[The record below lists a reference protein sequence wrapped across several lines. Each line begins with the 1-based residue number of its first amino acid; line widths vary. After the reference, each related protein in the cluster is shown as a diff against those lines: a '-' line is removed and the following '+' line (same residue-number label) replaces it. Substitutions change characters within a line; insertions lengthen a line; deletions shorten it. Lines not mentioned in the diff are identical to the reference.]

1 MTMPAEEVFKGV
13 IYPESDGVPM
23 GESDVHIELLAELL
37 TGLRTHLADVPDLY
51 VACDLIVYYEEGVP
65 ATNVVPD
72 LFAVRGV
79 GKHPRKSWLTWV
91 EGRAPEF
98 VLEVMSDS
106 SHVVDQG
113 NKKVL
118 YAELGVREYFIF
130 DPQKRYLKPCLQGFR
145 LVDGEWERLAG
156 TRLRSEVL
164 GVDFL
169 LEGDSL
175 RQVDSRTGKRLPRLP
190 EEAQARQEAEARAKQ
205 EATARHEAEA
215 RVQQEAHA
223 RQEAEARAKQ
233 ADARAQQE
241 AHARQEADARAKQ
254 EARARQEAEARVQQE
269 ATARHEADSRTRQE
283 QSAREAAEAEVRRER
298 QARLALEAE
307 LSRLRAPGSAPSGE
321 PTSPDQH
328 RLVQ

>member
-79 GKHPRKSWLTWV
+79 GKHPRRSWLTWV

-118 YAELGVREYFIF
+118 YAELGVREYFLF

-175 RQVDSRTGKRLPRLP
+175 RQVDARTGKRLPRLP
-190 EEAQARQEAEARAKQ
+190 EEARARQEAEARAE
-205 EATARHEAEA
+205 EAEARAEEAEA
-215 RVQQEAHA
+215 RVQQEA
-223 RQEAEARAKQ
+223 R
-233 ADARAQQE
+233 
-241 AHARQEADARAKQ
+241 
-254 EARARQEAEARVQQE
+254 
-269 ATARHEADSRTRQE
+269 
-283 QSAREAAEAEVRRER
+283 AREAAEAEVRRER

-307 LSRLRAPGSAPSGE
+307 IARLRNPGSAPLGG
-321 PTSPDQH
+321 PASPDPA
-328 RLVQ
+328 